1 MTRPSVLV
9 VDDVKANLEALEAVL
24 YDLGCEIVRAS
35 SGNDALRSLLKR
47 EFAVMLLDVQM
58 PGMDGYEVARH
69 ARGNPA
75 TRDVPIIFLTAT
87 HDDEDKVLRGY
98 GTGAVDFLF
107 KPINSLILRGKV
119 RVFLDLYG
127 NRRAIVDAKVAL
139 ERTNAELQAA
149 NEKLQQAYRE
159 RQAAEAQLVQSAKMA
174 SLGKLVAGVAHEVNN
189 PLAFVASHLD
199 TALRSLG
206 RIDQEVLPHLSEYG
220 RTHWSRAGDR
230 LREMAAG
237 IDRIRELVVKL
248 RTFSRLDEGERK
260 RVSVRTCVES
270 VLTIL
275 GHRFEDRI
283 LVVTS
288 FCEPDLLECFPS
300 LLNQAIMNLVANAID
315 AIEGEGTIA
324 ISTCADA
331 GAFSI
336 VVTDTGRGIPEDL
349 RQRVLEPFY
358 TTKPVGQGTGLGL
371 SITYSIVQ
379 KHGGTLDL
387 EGAEGGG
394 TRATIRVPAGAEVK
408 R

>member
-1 MTRPSVLV
+1 M
-9 VDDVKANLEALEAVL
+9 
-24 YDLGCEIVRAS
+24 
-35 SGNDALRSLLKR
+35 
-47 EFAVMLLDVQM
+47 
-58 PGMDGYEVARH
+58 
-69 ARGNPA
+69 
-75 TRDVPIIFLTAT
+75 
-87 HDDEDKVLRGY
+87 
-98 GTGAVDFLF
+98 
-107 KPINSLILRGKV
+107 
-119 RVFLDLYG
+119 
-127 NRRAIVDAKVAL
+127 
-139 ERTNAELQAA
+139 
-149 NEKLQQAYRE
+149 
-159 RQAAEAQLVQSAKMA
+159 
-174 SLGKLVAGVAHEVNN
+174 
-189 PLAFVASHLD
+189 
-199 TALRSLG
+199 
-206 RIDQEVLPHLSEYG
+206 
-220 RTHWSRAGDR
+220 
-230 LREMAAG
+230 
-237 IDRIRELVVKL
+237 
-248 RTFSRLDEGERK
+248 
-260 RVSVRTCVES
+260 
-270 VLTIL
+270 